1 MDKVVVNSYE
11 DFEKLLGRQI
21 GISDYVEVSQ
31 DRINLFADATL
42 DHQWIHVDTER
53 AKVESPYHSTIVH
66 GYLTLS
72 LLPHMWNQIIEVNNL
87 KMMINY
93 GMDKLKFNQAVV
105 VDGEVRIR
113 VKLLSLLNLR
123 GTIKTEMRVVM
134 EIKDSN
140 KNAFETNVLFLYHF
154 ND

>member
-53 AKVESPYHSTIVH
+53 AKVESPYHSTIC
-66 GYLTLS
+66 TW
-72 LLPHMWNQIIEVNNL
+72 LPDPFVASTYVEPD
-87 KMMINY
+87 Y
-93 GMDKLKFNQAVV
+93 RS
-105 VDGEVRIR
+105 E
-113 VKLLSLLNLR
+113 
-123 GTIKTEMRVVM
+123 
-134 EIKDSN
+134 
-140 KNAFETNVLFLYHF
+140 
-154 ND
+154 